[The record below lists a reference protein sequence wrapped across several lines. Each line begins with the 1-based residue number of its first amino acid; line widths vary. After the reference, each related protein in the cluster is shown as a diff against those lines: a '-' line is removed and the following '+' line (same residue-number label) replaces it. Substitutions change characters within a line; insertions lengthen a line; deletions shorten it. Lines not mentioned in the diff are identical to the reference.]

1 MYKQITI
8 VGNVGS
14 EPEMRFTPSGTPVTN
29 FSVAVNEKR
38 TKDGESQE
46 ETTWFRVTT
55 WNKLAEICNQY
66 LNKGRQV
73 LVVGSPRLRQWEAP
87 DGTTKT
93 SLEINAR
100 EVKFLG
106 KAKGD
111 NSPVD
116 TQDLLSSDGIEPEDI
131 PF

>member
-1 MYKQITI
+1 MYKSITI
-8 VGNVGS
+8 VGNVGT
-14 EPEMRFTPSGTPVTN
+14 EPEMRFTPSGKPVTT

-38 TKDGESQE
+38 GGDE
-46 ETTWFRVTT
+46 ETTWFRVAT
-55 WNKLAEICNQY
+55 WGKLAEVCNQY

-73 LVVGSPRLRQWEAP
+73 LVVGSPKLNQWEAK
-87 DGTTKT
+87 DGTTKA
-93 SLEINAR
+93 SIEINAG

-106 KAKGD
+106 KPKEQID

-116 TQDLLSSDGIEPEDI
+116 PQDLPPGDTEVEPDNI

>member
-14 EPEMRFTPSGTPVTN
+14 EPEMRFTPSGNPVTN

-55 WNKLAEICNQY
+55 WNKLAEVCNQY

-73 LVVGSPRLRQWEAP
+73 LVVGSPRLREWEGQ
-87 DGTTKT
+87 DGVKHS

-106 KAKGD
+106 KPKED
-111 NSPVD
+111 NSPVEP
-116 TQDLLSSDGIEPEDI
+116 QGLPPSEGIEPEDI

>member
-14 EPEMRFTPSGTPVTN
+14 EPEMRFTPNGNAVTS

-38 TKDGESQE
+38 TKDGETQE

-55 WNKLAEICNQY
+55 WNKLAEVCFQY
-66 LNKGRQV
+66 LSKGRQV
-73 LVVGSPRLRQWEAP
+73 LVVGSPRLRQWDAS

-93 SLEINAR
+93 ALEINAR

-106 KAKGD
+106 KAKEQ
-111 NSPVD
+111 
-116 TQDLLSSDGIEPEDI
+116 TQDIKEESELEDI